1 MVEYQKEVEIA
12 KWLMSR
18 GYSEF
23 DFRDGLWME
32 DTVLDHSWRD
42 IIELMNDYAAAQAE
56 VRPDTAQQAQPAIAA
71 IQGAL
76 RIEALWLPAFIEK
89 GHEGEAEALHAMRN
103 SFLSVLQQ
111 QSGG

>member
-1 MVEYQKEVEIA
+1 MWKRADVCPYCILKLA
-12 KWLMSR
+12 PT
-18 GYSEF
+18 
-23 DFRDGLWME
+23 DG
-32 DTVLDHSWRD
+32 SG
-42 IIELMNDYAAAQAE
+42 
-56 VRPDTAQQAQPAIAA
+56 PDTAQQAQPAIAA